1 MALMKRTI
9 TGRPGSRK
17 MTLGDLRQFLASI
30 EGIPDE
36 ALIKARVTFG
46 KHLRSVTVE
55 EDDVGFRDYLRAVK
69 HDSEDDAGSASAG

>member
-1 MALMKRTI
+1 MKRTI
-9 TGRPGSRK
+9 TGRSANRR
-17 MTLGDLRQFLASI
+17 MCLGDLRQFLASL

-55 EDDVGFRDYLRAVK
+55 DDDVGFRDYVRAVK
-69 HDSEDDAGSASAG
+69 SGEDATSGDSTG